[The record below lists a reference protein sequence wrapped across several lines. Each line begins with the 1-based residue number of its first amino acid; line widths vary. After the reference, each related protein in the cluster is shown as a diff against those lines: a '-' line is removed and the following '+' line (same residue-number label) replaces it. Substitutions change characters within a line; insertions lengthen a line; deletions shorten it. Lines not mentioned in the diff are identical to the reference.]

1 MPGALRLSLGK
12 AGRIALMDHRRQYW
26 GTIVEGRRLL
36 RVAFFCS
43 AYDKDIDVHAKV
55 HEVLDENGCVK
66 HASLDIQRGAF
77 VAPL

>member
-1 MPGALRLSLGK
+1 
-12 AGRIALMDHRRQYW
+12 MDHRRQYW